1 MTWVVFNEFT
11 VESIITAVLHF
22 WQSFECRCAF
32 RLAPALC
39 CVILFHKSEEIISGV
54 LKCSTGGI
62 DIFQWGYWKC
72 PMGVLELSNGA
83 TGQSAIKKK
92 TLGDDECPL
101 AGDELQPTGLGD
113 ELRSFMI
120 FLPIFFMSDLD
131 ARFVATKL
139 WWMQMMNEDG

>member
-11 VESIITAVLHF
+11 VESIITAVFHF

-72 PMGVLELSNGA
+72 PMGVLELSTGA
-83 TGQSAIKKK
+83 TGQSAKK
-92 TLGDDECPL
+92 TTPSGRWWMSPGGGWIATNW
-101 AGDELQPTGLGD
+101 AGGWIKIIHD
-113 ELRSFMI
+113 
-120 FLPIFFMSDLD
+120 FLTYFFMSDLD